1 MRIVGPPQDGGG
13 ADGGRLVPLPPPSAN
28 GRAPGERPAGVPPT
42 RVAAVSGSPGA
53 SGGGEPRPAPAD
65 RELLAKRD
73 RLIERFAAMQLDLGG
88 VYYEMAIRD
97 HIKEEVLI
105 RKSAEMQRVDAE
117 LRQVEGVLETGAA
130 GAGKCPSCDAPYA
143 PGAAFCSQCG
153 GPLAAA
159 SPGTRP

>member
-1 MRIVGPPQDGGG
+1 
-13 ADGGRLVPLPPPSAN
+13 
-28 GRAPGERPAGVPPT
+28 
-42 RVAAVSGSPGA
+42 VSGSSG
-53 SGGGEPRPAPAD
+53 GGGEPRPVPAD

-97 HIKEEVLI
+97 HIKEDVLI

-117 LRQVEGVLETGAA
+117 LRQVEDVLETGAA
-130 GAGKCPSCDAPYA
+130 GAGKCPSCHAPYA

-153 GPLAAA
+153 GPLAPA
-159 SPGTRP
+159 SPGTRR